1 MLTLQTLDTSLYAL
15 KKKTGDNLHVVQIQ
29 SYIEKDEEGY
39 YAYCPKLPGC
49 QTQGDSLEE
58 VKANIK
64 EAVELYLET
73 LSNSEKQALVSKE
86 IMTMTLEV
94 QVA

>member
-1 MLTLQTLDTSLYAL
+1 MAY
-15 KKKTGDNLHVVQIQ
+15 KINVI
-29 SYIEKDEEGY
+29 IEKDEDSY
-39 YAYCPKLPGC
+39 YAYSPELEGC
-49 QTQGDSLEE
+49 QSQGDTLEE

-73 LSNSEKQALVSKE
+73 LSDLEKQNLFQKE
-86 IMTMTLEV
+86 VLTMTLEM

>member
-1 MLTLQTLDTSLYAL
+1 M
-15 KKKTGDNLHVVQIQ
+15 
-29 SYIEKDEEGY
+29 SYKVSIIIEKDEYGY
-39 YAYCPKLPGC
+39 YAYCPELEGC

-58 VKANIK
+58 VTANIK

-73 LSNSEKQALVSKE
+73 LSEAEKQALLSKE
-86 IMTMTLEV
+86 ILTMTLEV